1 METMEN
7 WKTLINKKVK
17 IIFEDGENHFSKK
30 EGVIVEATPTHLILK
45 TESFN
50 EAINLIK
57 ILRAEELKNE

>member
-1 METMEN
+1 MEN

-45 TESFN
+45 TESSN